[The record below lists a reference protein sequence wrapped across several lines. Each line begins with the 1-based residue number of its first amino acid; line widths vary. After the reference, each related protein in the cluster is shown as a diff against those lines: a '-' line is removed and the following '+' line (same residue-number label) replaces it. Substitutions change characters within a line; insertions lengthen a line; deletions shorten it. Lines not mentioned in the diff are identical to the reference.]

1 MNTNL
6 LESLLTI
13 DNRFGGITEQSI
25 VNAEN
30 EIVGWNY
37 FVNDKEGKPISGG
50 TSSSKE
56 TALRIGVAEAF
67 ERGLA
72 RKCWASEKLKKDFFL
87 EEFQSTCG
95 FAAGFDDN
103 STRFRAICEGL
114 ERWAW
119 SQWIDYNCHLPETAI
134 PRNLNPLSKH
144 LLNQFQSCRF
154 YAKDLQLKVEEKTID
169 LRFSLFLGFNEHGVF
184 PGSRVTTAI
193 DDPWE
198 HALIEAYRNLKNYN
212 FFKSCPENLDQENI
226 IALRSHFFAKNK
238 DVALGQI
245 SNATKATWN
254 EPEVLILKRME
265 TEIPEVFLWRCLLKD
280 FVSWDIGDEQRFV
293 Y

>member
-1 MNTNL
+1 MNKNL
-6 LESLLTI
+6 LESLSSL
-13 DNRFGGITEQSI
+13 DKRFGGIAEQSI
-25 VNAEN
+25 VNAKN

-37 FVNDKEGKPISGG
+37 FVNDKDGRTISGG

-72 RKCWASEKLKKDFFL
+72 RKCWSSEDLKKDFLL

-119 SQWIDYNCHLPETAI
+119 SNWIDHNCHLPEVPA
-134 PRNLNPLSKH
+134 PDNLNPLTKH
-144 LLNQFQSCRF
+144 LLNQFQSFRF
-154 YAKDLQLKVEEKTID
+154 YTKDFKLKVDGNIMD
-169 LRFSLFLGFNEHGVF
+169 LRFSLFLGISESGVF

-193 DDPWE
+193 DNPWE

-212 FFKSCPENLDQENI
+212 FFKNCPENLDQENI

-238 DVALGQI
+238 DLAFEQI
-245 SNATKATWN
+245 SKATKLTWS
-254 EPEVLILKRME
+254 EPEVLLLKRMN
-265 TEIPEVFLWRCLLKD
+265 TEIPTVFLWRCILKD
-280 FVSWDIGDEQRFV
+280 FVSWESGDERRFV